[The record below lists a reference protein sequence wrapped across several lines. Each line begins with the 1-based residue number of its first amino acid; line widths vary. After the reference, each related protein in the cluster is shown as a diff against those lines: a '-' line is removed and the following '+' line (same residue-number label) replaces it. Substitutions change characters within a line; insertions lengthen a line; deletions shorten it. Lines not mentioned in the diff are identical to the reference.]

1 MTEISSKMIAPCIP
15 VESFKQHEALWGKAL
30 LLVGGSVMGRLWYR
44 VDHWP
49 RWKEST
55 KPIIKLI
62 SKHHV
67 CLSQPAAAK
76 TRSTG
81 TAHSSFW
88 KPRSPR
94 SGAGQFCS
102 QMKALFLS
110 VGSHLLTVPSEGG
123 ERGMKSSDISSI
135 SSMIPSGHMSPTL
148 VTSSK
153 PHHLPKAQLPL
164 PKGGKPS
171 FPYPSEL
178 LDEAFVRKHRL
189 TREKQKFINM
199 YAPCIHGRKMSYS
212 PRWPRIQN

>member
-1 MTEISSKMIAPCIP
+1 MTEISSKMIVPCIP

-102 QMKALFLS
+102 QMKALFLP
-110 VGSHLLTVPSEGG
+110 VGSQLLTCPQRV
-123 ERGMKSSDISSI
+123 EREEWSLLTSLLLAQW
-135 SSMIPSGHMSPTL
+135 SPQGTWAPPL
-148 VTSSK
+148 
-153 PHHLPKAQLPL
+153 LPPLNLITYQRPNSHL